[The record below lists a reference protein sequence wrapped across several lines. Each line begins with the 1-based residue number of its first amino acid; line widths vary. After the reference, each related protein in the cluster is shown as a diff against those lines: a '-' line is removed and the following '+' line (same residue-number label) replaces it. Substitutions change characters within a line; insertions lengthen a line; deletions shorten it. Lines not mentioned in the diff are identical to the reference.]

1 MPLSVVL
8 AGGAI
13 QIVDVLL
20 EDQLASDIRIYDD
33 SPDTHGAN
41 VLGVP
46 VVGDCE
52 RLESDISDSLVD
64 SAVVA
69 VGSIAPRE
77 RLFKKYINTSLCFPN
92 IISSKAIICNPSIG
106 RGSNSSW
113 CLVGPQVTLA
123 DNNYLTTA
131 TTINHVQISDL
142 IVISVPYLLLVV
154 LA

>member
-1 MPLSVVL
+1 MKIAIIGSAL

-92 IISSKAIICNPSIG
+92 IISSKAII
-106 RGSNSSW
+106 SNSSSFGRGNVI
-113 CLVGPQVTLA
+113 LPGVYLGPQVTLA

-131 TTINHVQISDL
+131 TTINHDSNI
-142 IVISVPYLLLVV
+142 
-154 LA
+154 